1 MKKVF
6 CLIFLLCLFV
16 YCGPKQEG
24 AKEFKSLSMEEEF
37 TIDTERKDLAERNF
51 VDIGEFDVDSEG
63 NIYIESEKSG
73 ENLIFK
79 FDPKGSL
86 IFSFAKKGRGPGEL
100 LDATSLSVNDQDQIF
115 VFDRANSKICLFS
128 GEGSLI
134 KEEKIE
140 GNFLEMSPLSNGNYL
155 VRKNFPTTA
164 DYIQNESLI
173 VVDPKFKELAKLD
186 GRKVPNPM
194 AGKKIKGSFYIL
206 SWALSD
212 DLIFTGFQ
220 ERGYEISVYDFS
232 GNLIREIKKDYE
244 PVPVTEEY
252 KNAFMKLFEDPLF
265 DRVRDKI
272 RKNIYF
278 PSSLPPFHSF
288 ISDDR
293 GRLFVM
299 TYEEC
304 DNPEDHMFDIFS
316 RDGTFMGK
324 AKIALSI
331 ENEGFNA
338 EVKNDR
344 FYCLREKES
353 GYMELVVNK
362 MQWE

>member
-1 MKKVF
+1 MKKIF
-6 CLIFLLCLFV
+6 CLIFLLFIFV
-16 YCGPKQEG
+16 NCGPKQEG
-24 AKEFKSLSMEEEF
+24 AKEFKALHLEEEF
-37 TIDTERKDLAERNF
+37 TIDTERSDLAEKNF

-63 NIYIESEKSG
+63 NIYIESGKGG

-79 FDPKGSL
+79 FSPEGTL

-100 LDATSLSVNDQDQIF
+100 LDVISLSVNDQDQNF
-115 VFDRANSKICLFS
+115 VFDRMNGKTCLFS
-128 GEGSLI
+128 GDGSLI
-134 KEEKIE
+134 KEKKIDE
-140 GNFLEMSPLSNGNYL
+140 NFLEIRPLGNGNYL

-164 DYIQNESLI
+164 DYISSESLLI
-173 VVDPKFKELAKLD
+173 VDPEFNEIAKLD
-186 GRKVPNPM
+186 GRKVPNFIT
-194 AGKKIKGSFYIL
+194 GKKMKASVYIL
-206 SWALSD
+206 SWAVSD
-212 DLIFTGFQ
+212 DLVFTGFQ

-232 GNLIREIKKDYE
+232 GNLIRKIVKDYE

-265 DRVRDKI
+265 DRVRDQI

-278 PSSLPPFHSF
+278 PPSLPPFHSF

-304 DNPEDHMFDIFS
+304 DNPDDHMFDIFS
-316 RDGTFMGK
+316 EDGTFMGK
-324 AKIALSI
+324 AGISLCI
-331 ENEGFNA
+331 DTEGLNA
-338 EVKNDR
+338 AIKNDR

-353 GYMELVVNK
+353 GYIELAVYK
-362 MQWE
+362 MRWE

>member
-1 MKKVF
+1 MKRTF
-6 CLIFLLCLFV
+6 CLILLLCLFV
-16 YCGPKQEG
+16 YCGSKQDRT
-24 AKEFKSLSMEEEF
+24 KEFKSLSLEEEF
-37 TIDTERKDLAERNF
+37 TIDTERKDLAEKNF
-51 VDIGEFDVDSEG
+51 VGIDEFDVDSEG

-73 ENLIFK
+73 GNLIFK

-86 IFSFAKKGRGPGEL
+86 IFSFAKKGRGPGEI
-100 LDATSLSVNDQDQIF
+100 LDATNLSVDGQDQIF
-115 VFDRANSKICLFS
+115 IFDRMNSKTCLFKED
-128 GEGSLI
+128 GNLI
-134 KEEKIE
+134 QEEKIE
-140 GNFLEMSPLSNGNYL
+140 ESFLEIQPLNNGNYL
-155 VRKNFPTTA
+155 VRKSFPTTA
-164 DYIQNESLI
+164 DYLQDESLM
-173 VVDPKFKELAKLD
+173 VVDPEFKEVAVLD
-186 GRKVPNPM
+186 GRKVPNFM
-194 AGKKIKGSFYIL
+194 TGKKMKGSLYIL
-206 SWALSD
+206 SWAVSD

-232 GNLIREIKKDYE
+232 GNLMREIKKDYE
-244 PVPVTEEY
+244 PVPVTKEY

-265 DRVRDKI
+265 DRVRDQI

-278 PSSLPPFHSF
+278 PSSLPPFYSF

-304 DNPEDHMFDIFS
+304 EDPDDHLFDIFS
-316 RDGTFMGK
+316 KDGTFMGK
-324 AKIALSI
+324 AKISLFI

-353 GYMELVVNK
+353 GYLELVVYK
-362 MQWE
+362 MRWE

>member
-6 CLIFLLCLFV
+6 CVILLLSLFV
-16 YCGPKQEG
+16 YCGPKQDR

-37 TIDTERKDLAERNF
+37 TIDTERKDLAENNF
-51 VDIGEFDVDSEG
+51 VDIDEFDVDSEG

-86 IFSFAKKGRGPGEL
+86 DFSFAKKGRGPGEL
-100 LDATSLSVNDQDQIF
+100 LDVTNLSVNDQDQIF
-115 VFDRANSKICLFS
+115 IFDRMNSKTCLFK
-128 GEGSLI
+128 GDGNLI
-134 KEEKIE
+134 KEKKIE
-140 GNFLEMSPLSNGNYL
+140 ENFLEIHPLNNGNYL

-164 DYIQNESLI
+164 DYLQDESLM
-173 VVDPKFKELAKLD
+173 VVDPEFKEVAVLD
-186 GRKVPNPM
+186 GRKVPNFM
-194 AGKKIKGSFYIL
+194 TGKKMKGSVYIL
-206 SWALSD
+206 SWAVSD
-212 DLIFTGFQ
+212 ELIFTGFQ
-220 ERGYEISVYDFS
+220 ERGYEISVHDFE
-232 GNLIREIKKDYE
+232 GNLIREIKKEYE

-252 KNAFMKLFEDPLF
+252 KNAFMELFKDPLF

-272 RKNIYF
+272 KKNIYF

-288 ISDDR
+288 ISDDS

-304 DNPEDHMFDIFS
+304 EDPDDHMFDIFS
-316 RDGTFMGK
+316 KEGTFMGK
-324 AKIALSI
+324 AKIALSV